1 MGFKKMLG
9 AFGVGGPSVD
19 TVLSD
24 MNTRPGAP
32 LTGHVNLVGGNHD
45 VDIEH
50 ITLGLVTR
58 VEIESGGGDHVANG
72 EFHRVGVSGPMR
84 LAEGQRLS
92 LPFQIIMPWE
102 TPITAVYGQH
112 LRGMTMGVRTEV
124 SIAKAVDKGD
134 LDAVAVHPLPIQ
146 ERILEAFARLG
157 FRFKHADLEYGQI
170 MGVHQALPFYQEI
183 EYFPA
188 PQYAQGI
195 NEVELT
201 FVTNPQTVEIVLE
214 FDKRGGM
221 FSGGHDSFG
230 RYTVPHSD
238 AESAD
243 WAQVVDGWVREALSA
258 HQSRPGY
265 GYGQQ
270 PGYGQPGYGQPGYG
284 QPGYG
289 QPAYGGHGGGYGQ
302 PAYGGG
308 HGGGY
313 GHGGGHHGGGH
324 GGPGVGGVV
333 AGVAGGMAAGYLAGE
348 VMEEIFEDEDGGGE
362 EE

>member
-19 TVLSD
+19 TVLTD

-32 LTGHVNLVGGNHD
+32 LVGHVNLVGGNHD

-58 VEIESGGGDHVANG
+58 VEVEGGGGDYAANG

-92 LPFQIIMPWE
+92 LPFQIVMPWE

-112 LRGMTMGVRTEV
+112 LHGMTMGVRTEV

-134 LDAVAVHPLPIQ
+134 LDAVAVHPLPVQ
-146 ERILEAFARLG
+146 ERILDAFARLG

-170 MGVHQALPFYQEI
+170 SGVHQTLPFYQEI

-201 FVTNPQTVEIVLE
+201 FVTNPQTVEVILE

-221 FSGGHDSFG
+221 FSGGHDSYG
-230 RYTVPHSD
+230 RYTVPHGD
-238 AESAD
+238 ADSAD
-243 WAQVVDGWVREALSA
+243 WAQVVDGWVSQALNQYRSFA
-258 HQSRPGY
+258 PGH
-265 GYGQQ
+265 GFAG
-270 PGYGQPGYGQPGYG
+270 GQPGYG

-289 QPAYGGHGGGYGQ
+289 QPAYGGHGGGYGH
-302 PAYGGG
+302 GGG
-308 HGGGY
+308 HGGY
-313 GHGGGHHGGGH
+313 GHGGGHGGSGM
-324 GGPGVGGVV
+324 GGVV

-348 VMEEIFEDEDGGGE
+348 VMDEVFDDDEGGGDE
-362 EE
+362 E